1 MTEKEQFVT
10 TQIMEL
16 WNKIEAE
23 EHEKIEIEERK
34 KEEDISK
41 IEQMNKAKE
50 IRKEAE
56 DKC

>member
-16 WNKIEAE
+16 WNKIETE
-23 EHEKIEIEERK
+23 VHEKIETEERK
-34 KEEDISK
+34 KEEAILK
-41 IEQMNKAKE
+41 IDQMNKAKE